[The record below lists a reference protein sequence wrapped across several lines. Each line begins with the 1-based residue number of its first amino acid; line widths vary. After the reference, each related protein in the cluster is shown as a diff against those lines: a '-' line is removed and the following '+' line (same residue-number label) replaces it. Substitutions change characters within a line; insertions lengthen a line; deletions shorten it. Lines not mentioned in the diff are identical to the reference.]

1 MNKNNS
7 MGNPINVKGP
17 QLILAGPGTGKTT
30 FLINR
35 VIQLFENLT
44 DKTTGIVV
52 CTFTR
57 KATDE
62 LKLRLYQALPVTEIN
77 KHNII
82 IGTIHSICF
91 ELLAR
96 YSEYD
101 YSDYKILSEDS
112 QIHFIYSK
120 LKNLGYPSEKI
131 KKNGWVL
138 AEELTAI
145 FNKIT
150 DEEIDI
156 DNIEYNNNEEIED
169 ACKVYKTYKKLLK
182 RYKLFDFAT
191 IQETLL
197 SELENNATF
206 KQVITKNFKYY
217 LIDEFQDVNN
227 IQYKIFLKLSE
238 PENNL
243 TVVGDDDQSI
253 YGFRGSNIEHIK
265 GFEDYF
271 TKIEKKVEKIFL
283 NINYR
288 STKQIV
294 DFTNKLLEKVNYKR
308 VDKKIKANRKNE
320 AHKPIIK
327 VFENDQLEASFIC
340 NTIIELKEKKIIKNY
355 NQVGILFR
363 SLKGHARQIITELE
377 TKNIP
382 FKLYGAGDMFNT
394 ALGLEFITLLDF
406 YLAKDIE
413 KETIFFDKIAEID
426 ISFDI
431 DLTSIYT
438 NNNYLDVLND
448 LFNTKR
454 YLTCIDLLYDI
465 FIKTEFFK
473 RYEAYGNNIGELT
486 SIVLSFDDFS
496 DFFDPW
502 GLYSY
507 LAYLK
512 NAQNVDFE
520 NKSEVHS
527 VRLMTIHQAKGLE
540 FPIVF
545 LPSQIERSI
554 KTTIIEKLNT
564 LIGKTNKNNDE
575 DFRVLYVGATRAEDL
590 LIITGSKL
598 LMHTKKVYELNH
610 NLKHITNNKMITND
624 LNILNIKSNEF
635 RNKSYSIKEN
645 LVLSYNKVR
654 LFEIC
659 PLAYMYA
666 NEWKLQTVRIGGL
679 EFGRNIHKII
689 ETIIRLILKDNPINQ
704 LNIDEVIEEN
714 WVNANFRNE
723 DENQKFKD
731 SASKQIKLFIR
742 NSKNYL
748 VKNNIFS
755 IEDEFNVNINNNLI
769 TGRFDAVFKEN
780 DEMILVDFKTGDKK
794 DYTSQLSFYSLC
806 FKEKYNVD
814 NVKLAVYYL
823 KDSVFE
829 FIKPQDETIVI
840 EKISDI
846 ANKISKKQFQPK
858 PSKYCKDCAF
868 NNICEFYKK

>member
-1 MNKNNS
+1 MEKT
-7 MGNPINVKGP
+7 INVKGP

-30 FLINR
+30 FLISR
-35 VIQLFENLT
+35 VIELIENLS
-44 DKTTGIVV
+44 DKRTGIVV

-57 KATDE
+57 KATEE
-62 LKLRLYQALPVTEIN
+62 LKVRLYQSYPVTEIN

-101 YSDYKILSEDS
+101 YGDYNILSEDS
-112 QIHFIYSK
+112 QVHFIYSK
-120 LKNLGYPSEKI
+120 LKNLGYSSEKI

-138 AEELTAI
+138 AEELAQI

-150 DEEIDI
+150 DEEIDVEKI
-156 DNIEYNNNEEIED
+156 DFKNNEEIED

-182 RYKLFDFAT
+182 RFKLFDFAT

-197 SELENNATF
+197 RELENNTTLKKTISDSF
-206 KQVITKNFKYY
+206 QFY

-227 IQYKIFLKLSE
+227 IQNKIFINLSE
-238 PENNL
+238 PEYNL

-265 GFEDYF
+265 GFEDF
-271 TKIEKKVEKIFL
+271 FKKNHKQVQIKFL

-288 STKQIV
+288 STKKIV
-294 DFTNKLLEKVNYKR
+294 DFTNKLLETVNYSR
-308 VDKKIKANRKNE
+308 VDKQIKANRQNV

-327 VFENDQLEASFIC
+327 VFENDEKEATFIC
-340 NTIIELKEKKIIKNY
+340 DTIIELKQKDIIKTY

-363 SLKGHARQIITELE
+363 SLKGHAGTIITELE
-377 TKNIP
+377 RKNLP
-382 FKLYGAGDMFNT
+382 FKLFGAGDMFNT
-394 ALGLEFITLLDF
+394 AFGLEFITLLDF
-406 YLAKDIE
+406 YLARDIE
-413 KETIFFDKIAEID
+413 KEIIFYDKIAEID
-426 ISFDI
+426 INFNV
-431 DLTSIYT
+431 DLTTIYT
-438 NNNYLDVLND
+438 QNNYLEELNN
-448 LFNTKR
+448 LFNSKR
-454 YLTCIDLLYDI
+454 YFSCIDLIYDI
-465 FIKTEFFK
+465 FIKTDFFK
-473 RYEAYGNNIGELT
+473 RYETYGNNIGAIT

-502 GLYSY
+502 GLFSY

-520 NKSEVHS
+520 NKLDDNAIN
-527 VRLMTIHQAKGLE
+527 LMTIHQAKGLE

-545 LPSQIERSI
+545 LPSQIERSL
-554 KTTIIEKLNT
+554 KTSIVEKFNA
-564 LIGKTNKNNDE
+564 LIGKSNKNNEE

-590 LIITGSKL
+590 LIITGTRH
-598 LMHTKKVYELNH
+598 LMQTKKVYELNH
-610 NLKHITNNKMITND
+610 YLKSFTNNEVTSKEFVIS
-624 LNILNIKSNEF
+624 NISASEF
-635 RNKSYSIKEN
+635 RNKNYSNNEN

-654 LFEIC
+654 LFELC

-666 NEWKLQTVRIGGL
+666 NEWNLQTVRIEGL

-689 ETIIRLILKDNPINQ
+689 ETIIRYILKDKTSKQ
-704 LNIDEVIEEN
+704 LDIEQIIEDN

-731 SASKQIKLFIR
+731 AAYKQIKLFI
-742 NSKNYL
+742 KNCEKFL
-748 VKNNIFS
+748 IKTNIFS

-780 DEMILVDFKTGDKK
+780 DDIILVDFKTGDKK
-794 DYTSQLSFYSLC
+794 DYSSQLSFYSLC
-806 FKEKYNVD
+806 FKEKYKID
-814 NVKLAVYYL
+814 SLKLAIYYL
-823 KDSVFE
+823 KDGALE
-829 FIKPQDETIVI
+829 FIKPQDEKFVVQ
-840 EKISDI
+840 KICDI
-846 ANKISKKQFQPK
+846 ASKIRNKQFQPK

-868 NNICEFYKK
+868 NNICDFSV

>member
-1 MNKNNS
+1 
-7 MGNPINVKGP
+7 MGNALNVKGP

-30 FLINR
+30 FLISR
-35 VIQLFENLT
+35 VIELFEILT

-62 LKLRLYQALPVTEIN
+62 LKVRLYQTFTVAEIN
-77 KHNII
+77 KYNII

-101 YSDYKILSEDS
+101 YGDYNILSEDS
-112 QIHFIYSK
+112 QVHFIYSK
-120 LKNLGYPSEKI
+120 LKNLGYPSDKI
-131 KKNGWVL
+131 KKNGWIL
-138 AEELTAI
+138 AEELAEI

-156 DNIEYNNNEEIED
+156 ENIEYNNNEEIED

-197 SELENNATF
+197 RELENNTTF
-206 KQVITKNFKYY
+206 KQIITENFKYY

-227 IQYKIFLKLSE
+227 IQYKIFLNLSE
-238 PENNL
+238 PEYNL

-253 YGFRGSNIEHIK
+253 YGFRGSNIEHIT
-265 GFEDYF
+265 GFEDFF
-271 TKIEKKVEKIFL
+271 TKIEKQVEKMFL

-288 STKQIV
+288 STKPIV
-294 DFTNKLLEKVNYKR
+294 DFTNKLLENFNYSR
-308 VDKKIKANRKNE
+308 VDKKIKANRQNE

-327 VFENDQLEASFIC
+327 VFENDEQEASFIC
-340 NTIIELKEKKIIKNY
+340 NTIIELKQKKIIKNY

-363 SLKGHARQIITELE
+363 SLKGHAGTIITELE
-377 TKNIP
+377 KKNIS
-382 FKLYGAGDMFNT
+382 FKLFGAGDMFNT

-406 YLAKDIE
+406 YLAKDID
-413 KETIFFDKIAEID
+413 KETIFYDKIAEID
-426 ISFDI
+426 VAFDA
-431 DLTSIYT
+431 DLTSIYSQ
-438 NNNYLDVLND
+438 NNYLDVLND

-454 YLTCIDLLYDI
+454 YFSCIDLIYDI
-465 FIKTEFFK
+465 FIKTDFLK
-473 RYEAYGNNIGELT
+473 RHETYGNNIGELT

-496 DFFDPW
+496 DYFDPW

-507 LAYLK
+507 LSYLK
-512 NAQNVDFE
+512 NAKNIDFE
-520 NKSEVHS
+520 NKSDDNS
-527 VRLMTIHQAKGLE
+527 IRLMTIHQAKGLE

-564 LIGKTNKNNDE
+564 LIGKSNKNNDE

-590 LIITGSKL
+590 LIISGSKHL
-598 LMHTKKVYELNH
+598 VQTKKVYELNYY
-610 NLKHITNNKMITND
+610 LKRITNNEIISKELNV
-624 LNILNIKSNEF
+624 LNINSNEF
-635 RNKSYSIKEN
+635 RDKNYTNDEN
-645 LVLSYNKVR
+645 LVLSYNKAR
-654 LFEIC
+654 LFELC

-666 NEWKLQTVRIGGL
+666 NVWNLQTVRIGGL
-679 EFGRNIHKII
+679 EFGRNTHKII
-689 ETIIRLILKDNPINQ
+689 ETIIRYILKDQPINQ
-704 LNIDEVIEEN
+704 LDIDEIIKEN
-714 WVNANFRNE
+714 WINVNFRNE

-731 SASKQIKLFIR
+731 AANKQIKLFI
-742 NSKNYL
+742 KNCENFL
-748 VKNNIFS
+748 VKTNIFS

-769 TGRFDAVFKEN
+769 TGRFDAVFKEK
-780 DEMILVDFKTGDKK
+780 DDIILVDFKTGDKK
-794 DYTSQLSFYSLC
+794 DYSSQLSFYSLC
-806 FKEKYNVD
+806 FKEKYKID
-814 NVKLAVYYL
+814 NVKLAIYYL
-823 KDSVFE
+823 KDGVFE
-829 FIKPQDETIVI
+829 FIKPQDETVVI
-840 EKISDI
+840 EKICDI